1 MWPSLQFIG
10 GLQGSCS
17 KPIRVHTEFPAIP
30 FKSICPLDGNIC
42 ISFNNYSKGFAKWN
56 CFLYIRQFWF
66 FFAFRVIQ
74 GVKIGSG
81 LGVTSEKKPRWFKD
95 IMQIS
100 ADPPSPYLIL
110 DIFILDKYELVFTP
124 LPLPNFWHIYFGQI

>member
-1 MWPSLQFIG
+1 MQFIG

-17 KPIRVHTEFPAIP
+17 KPIRVNTEFPAIP

-81 LGVTSEKKPRWFKD
+81 LGVTSEKNPDDLKTYVKKGRGGQAQTRNSEWF
-95 IMQIS
+95 
-100 ADPPSPYLIL
+100 
-110 DIFILDKYELVFTP
+110 
-124 LPLPNFWHIYFGQI
+124 